1 MLDLLSI
8 LKEPKTKTLKLHGQ
22 SETTDRLD
30 GRTGR
35 QLVRRLGGQTPSENW
50 GATRLLHH
58 KLRGFP
64 SDPNNKHKN
73 KPKPLTPGACNGA
86 HQTTSQPYEPN
97 LEKQLGKG
105 PKLV

>member
-35 QLVRRLGGQTPSENW
+35 QLVRRLGGQTPSEN
-50 GATRLLHH
+50 
-58 KLRGFP
+58 
-64 SDPNNKHKN
+64 
-73 KPKPLTPGACNGA
+73 
-86 HQTTSQPYEPN
+86 
-97 LEKQLGKG
+97 
-105 PKLV
+105 